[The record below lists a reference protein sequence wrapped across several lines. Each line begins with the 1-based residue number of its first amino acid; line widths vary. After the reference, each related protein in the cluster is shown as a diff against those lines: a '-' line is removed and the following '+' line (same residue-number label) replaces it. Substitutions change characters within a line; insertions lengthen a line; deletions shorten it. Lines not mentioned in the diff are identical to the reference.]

1 MFRGSSIT
9 KIDSKGRLKL
19 PSDFRRVLEQSWGR
33 DVFVTSVRGDV
44 ALLYPLPVW
53 EVIENRLLELPSTD
67 RTRQRYLQRVSY
79 YGQQGSLDAQ
89 GRLVIN
95 PVLREAAD
103 MNGEVVVCGSLDHLE
118 IWNRDRFLGGLDD
131 QPFTDED
138 YENLSLKGI

>member
-9 KIDSKGRLKL
+9 KIDAKGRLKL
-19 PSDFRRVLEQSWGR
+19 PSDFRRVLEQTWGR

-44 ALLYPLPVW
+44 AYLYPLPIW
-53 EVIENRLLELPSTD
+53 ESIESRLLELPSTD

-79 YGQQGSLDAQ
+79 FGQQGSLDAQ

-95 PVLREAAD
+95 PVLREAAE

-118 IWNRDRFLGGLDD
+118 IWNRDRFVGGLEE